1 VSHGAAGQTATA
13 RVTVI
18 ATDFRFKLSVRSV
31 HTGAVIFTVI
41 NKGEVPHNLKI
52 QRLNAKSALIQA
64 GERATLRVRFKT
76 PGRYYYL
83 CTVDNHVLFGMA
95 GYLKVVR

>member
-1 VSHGAAGQTATA
+1 VTVTAT
-13 RVTVI
+13 
-18 ATDFRFKLSVRSV
+18 DYRFKLSVKSV
-31 HTGAVIFTVI
+31 RAGTVVFTVI
-41 NKGEVPHNLKI
+41 NKGQVPHNLKV
-52 QRLNAKSALIQA
+52 QRLNAKTTLIQP

-95 GYLKVVR
+95 GYLRVTK